1 LLIPSLTIKYRVTS
15 RYYKMGQM
23 HPFLM
28 ETKSDNGWEF
38 VHKMFNKMYAF
49 SEKKT

>member
-1 LLIPSLTIKYRVTS
+1 
-15 RYYKMGQM
+15 M

-38 VHKMFNKMYAF
+38 VHKMFNKMYARKNF
-49 SEKKT
+49 KCSMYKM